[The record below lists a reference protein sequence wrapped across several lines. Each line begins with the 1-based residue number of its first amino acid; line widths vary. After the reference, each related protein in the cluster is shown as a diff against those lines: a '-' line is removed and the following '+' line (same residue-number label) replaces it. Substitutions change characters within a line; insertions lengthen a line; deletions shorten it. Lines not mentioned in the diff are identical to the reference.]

1 MGLRTIITLP
11 DPVLR
16 RKARPVTRFD
26 KDLQSLI
33 DDMVDTMRRAPGVG
47 LAAPQVGI
55 SERVIVV
62 EYAEPLTPTPLP
74 QGEGQ
79 GVRQGEERQE
89 VKPKLYVMVNPEIV
103 KPSPETVLGVEG
115 CLSIPGL
122 VGEVERFSGVQVR
135 GLNRRG
141 QPMKVKAEG
150 WLARIFQHEIDHL
163 NGVVF
168 PDRATRVW
176 KPEPEEKEDM
186 V

>member
-1 MGLRTIITLP
+1 MGLRTIVTLP
-11 DPVLR
+11 EPVLR
-16 RKARPVTRFD
+16 RRARLVSSFD
-26 KDLQSLI
+26 KDLQALV
-33 DDMVDTMRRAPGVG
+33 DDMVETMRDAPGVG

-55 SERVIVV
+55 GERLIVI
-62 EYAEPLTPTPLP
+62 EYAEPP
-74 QGEGQ
+74 
-79 GVRQGEERQE
+79 EEDDEQKE
-89 VKPKLYVMVNPEIV
+89 VKPRLYVMANPEIV
-103 KPSPETVLGVEG
+103 KASEETVLGVEG

-122 VGEVERFSGVQVR
+122 VGEVERFSMVQVK

-176 KPEPEEKEDM
+176 KPEPGEDQDLA
-186 V
+186 